1 MQNFYEREEEYFI
14 MQPDI
19 LCHYF
24 LVTDKEENM
33 VELKIFSITES
44 LFLRK
49 AVMEYQA
56 IHPDL
61 KITYDFMTHKDP
73 ENSQETEVLLK
84 RMNAEIISGKSADI
98 YVLNQLLWESNVQ
111 TGRHLEG
118 IFPIPMFFRIDYLN
132 QFSPGMLIGV
142 HCQTQYPEKA
152 CDFLQFLVSYTN
164 TYM

>member
-19 LCHYF
+19 LCHHL
-24 LVTDKEENM
+24 LVTDKQENI
-33 VELKIFSITES
+33 VKLKIFSITES

-49 AVMEYQA
+49 AVMEYQVL
-56 IHPDL
+56 HPDL
-61 KITYDFMTHKDP
+61 KITYDFMTHNAP
-73 ENSQETEVLLK
+73 ENSQETELLLK
-84 RMNAEIISGKSADI
+84 RMKAEIISGRSADI
-98 YVLNQLLWESNVQ
+98 YVLNLPWESYSQMNE
-111 TGRHLEG
+111 HLEG
-118 IFPIPMFFRIDYLN
+118 TCSIPMFFRIDYLN

-152 CDFLQFLVSYTN
+152 CDFLQFLISYTD